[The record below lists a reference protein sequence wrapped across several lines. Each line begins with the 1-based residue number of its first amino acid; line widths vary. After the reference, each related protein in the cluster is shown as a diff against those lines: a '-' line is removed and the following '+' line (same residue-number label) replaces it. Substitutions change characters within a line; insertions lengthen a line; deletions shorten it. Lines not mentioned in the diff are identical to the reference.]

1 MARRRRPTALRSAG
15 GAAKQLNATSADGC
29 PITAYEEG
37 GGPVTVIVA
46 GGGLDD
52 GRGYA
57 RLAARL
63 KSTNRVVRLTR
74 RGYRTD
80 VARWRPVEVKDEAA
94 DVVALARAVGR
105 PCYVFGHSAGGVEA
119 LEAALAAPEC
129 FDALAVFE
137 PAIDAAELPL
147 GDPGATLAAR
157 RALDERRPAR
167 ALEIFLRDMVGVPP
181 PAAKLARLLALAPRF
196 RSQLIP
202 GQIGDAEALE
212 RLGDRL
218 AAYRGVGHHVL
229 LVGGTKSPGHFGRR
243 IELLHRVLPS
253 SDIRWMEGAG
263 HTGPVRK
270 AGDLAALLLAD
281 IATHVSV

>member
-1 MARRRRPTALRSAG
+1 MARRRRPTARRSAG
-15 GAAKQLNATSADGC
+15 GTAKEFTATSADGC

-37 GGPVTVIVA
+37 SGPVTVIIA

-57 RLAARL
+57 RLAAPL

-80 VARWRPVEVKDEAA
+80 VAGWRPVEIEDETA

-105 PCYVFGHSAGGVEA
+105 PCYLFGHSAGGVEA

-137 PAIDAAELPL
+137 PAVDAAELPL
-147 GDPGATLAAR
+147 GDPAAMLAAR
-157 RALDERRPAR
+157 RALDERRAGR
-167 ALEIFLRDMVGVPP
+167 ALEIFLRDMVRVPP

-202 GQIGDAEALE
+202 GQIGDLEALE

-218 AAYRGVGHHVL
+218 AAYRAIGQHVL
-229 LVGGTKSPGHFGRR
+229 LVGGTRSPAHFGGR

-253 SDIRWMEGAG
+253 SDIRRIDGAG
-263 HTGPVRK
+263 HTGPIRK

-281 IATHVSV
+281 IADHVSV